1 MENRLPITAKHNDLE
16 RITSLASTAARIKR
30 VEKHQA
36 GVQHWREK
44 GSKFERN
51 HIAMG
56 IHGKV
61 IGNTILK
68 NSPMPKPSSLV
79 TTRTDDA

>member
-51 HIAMG
+51 HIALDL
-56 IHGKV
+56 
-61 IGNTILK
+61 LK
-68 NSPMPKPSSLV
+68 KARIAAPDKP
-79 TTRTDDA
+79 R

>member
-1 MENRLPITAKHNDLE
+1 MESRLPITAKHNDSE
-16 RITSLASTAARIKR
+16 TITSLASTAARIKSR
-30 VEKHQA
+30 ETPGWRSASA
-36 GVQHWREK
+36 GK
-44 GSKFERN
+44 GNKFERN

-61 IGNTILK
+61 ILNTILK

>member
-1 MENRLPITAKHNDLE
+1 MESRLPITAKHNDSE
-16 RITSLASTAARIKR
+16 TITSLASTAARIKR
-30 VEKHQA
+30 VEKRQA

-44 GSKFERN
+44 GNKFERN

-61 IGNTILK
+61 ILNTILK
-68 NSPMPKPSSLV
+68 KLLDAEAIFV
-79 TTRTDDA
+79 GDDPN